1 MLGGDVEFFW
11 KFESIPELAP
21 LSKAQRS
28 EVWAATIGPRLRSK
42 DTIVAF
48 LILLV
53 FMAVGG
59 FLGGNF
65 IPSRYGTTIGCMGCF
80 IPGYVVF
87 WGYLIPRA
95 RPAIAA
101 EVERRRSQG
110 IIE

>member
-1 MLGGDVEFFW
+1 MEFFW

-28 EVWAATIGPRLRSK
+28 EVWAATIGKRLRVK
-42 DTIVAF
+42 DVIVAV
-48 LILLV
+48 LILLL

-59 FLGGNF
+59 FLGGHF
-65 IPSRYGTTIGCMGCF
+65 IPIRFGTTIGCMVCF
-80 IPGYVVF
+80 VPGYVVS

-101 EVERRRSQG
+101 EVDLRRARG